1 MENVAS
7 PNITSHGHTTL
18 NETGSHL
25 VNEYGA
31 VMKTRDVL
39 ACLDIS
45 AQTLYKISL
54 DDLPRSKPRGRA
66 GSTFFTMDVAK
77 YLHKTI
83 HDNNGK

>member
-1 MENVAS
+1 MENVTHVDVTPHA
-7 PNITSHGHTTL
+7 HTTL
-18 NETGSHL
+18 NEMGSHL
-25 VNEYGA
+25 VHEYGT

-39 ACLDIS
+39 TCLDIS

-66 GSTFFTMDVAK
+66 GSMFFTMDVAK